1 MPARLATEGA
11 MLVLS
16 RKLNQSIMIGDN
28 VRIVV
33 VSVDRDQVKLGID
46 APREIPVHRS
56 EVFEEIQ
63 RTNRE
68 AAGLP
73 EEAPAADAAAHTTA
87 APAMLSSIKG
97 SRRKH

>member
-1 MPARLATEGA
+1 

-63 RTNRE
+63 RANRE
-68 AAGLP
+68 AAGSP
-73 EEAPAADAAAHTTA
+73 EPSTAEAVAPSIATPAI
-87 APAMLSSIKG
+87 LSSPKD
-97 SRRKH
+97 SRRKQ

>member
-1 MPARLATEGA
+1 

-16 RKLNQSIMIGDN
+16 RKLNQAIMIGDN

-56 EVFEEIQ
+56 EVFDEIQ
-63 RTNRE
+63 RANRE
-68 AAGLP
+68 AAGVA
-73 EEAPAADAAAHTTA
+73 EMPALR
-87 APAMLSSIKG
+87 PKPLRRS
-97 SRRKH
+97 SRRRRS

>member
-1 MPARLATEGA
+1 

-16 RKLNQSIMIGDN
+16 RKLNQAIMIGDN

-56 EVFEEIQ
+56 EVFDEIQ

-68 AAGLP
+68 AAAATGTEPGLAASGAEGP
-73 EEAPAADAAAHTTA
+73 SSAVPAV
-87 APAMLSSIKG
+87 LSSPK
-97 SRRKH
+97 SNRRKR

>member
-1 MPARLATEGA
+1 

-16 RKLNQSIMIGDN
+16 RKLNQAIMIGDN

-63 RTNRE
+63 RTNRQ
-68 AAGLP
+68 AAGMPELP
-73 EEAPAADAAAHTTA
+73 PASAPAVR
-87 APAMLSSIKG
+87 PASTSLLQKKG
-97 SRRKH
+97 TGKKR

>member
-1 MPARLATEGA
+1 

-16 RKLNQSIMIGDN
+16 RKLNQAIMVGDN

-56 EVFEEIQ
+56 EVFDEIQ
-63 RTNRE
+63 RANRE
-68 AAGLP
+68 AAGL
-73 EEAPAADAAAHTTA
+73 TA
-87 APAMLSSIKG
+87 APPSDTVVPSIAAPVVLSSPKN
-97 SRRKH
+97 SRRKR

>member
-1 MPARLATEGA
+1 

-16 RKLNQSIMIGDN
+16 RKLNQAIMIGDN

-56 EVFEEIQ
+56 EVFDEIQ

-68 AAGLP
+68 AAAGIEPGLP
-73 EEAPAADAAAHTTA
+73 ASGAEAPSSAV
-87 APAMLSSIKG
+87 PAVLSSPK
-97 SRRKH
+97 SNRRKR

>member
-1 MPARLATEGA
+1 

-16 RKLNQSIMIGDN
+16 RKLNQAIMVGDN

-56 EVFEEIQ
+56 EVYEEIQ
-63 RTNRE
+63 RVNRA
-68 AAGLP
+68 AAGQTP
-73 EEAPAADAAAHTTA
+73 APAAATA
-87 APAMLSSIKG
+87 AGGEPPAVRQVNPATLTA
-97 SRRKH
+97 RRGPKKKD

>member
-1 MPARLATEGA
+1 

-16 RKLNQSIMIGDN
+16 RKLNQAIMVGDN

-56 EVFEEIQ
+56 EVYEEIQ
-63 RTNRE
+63 RVNRA
-68 AAGLP
+68 AAGQTP
-73 EEAPAADAAAHTTA
+73 PPAAEPAAG
-87 APAMLSSIKG
+87 APPAVRQVNSATLAP
-97 SRRKH
+97 RKVPKKKD

>member
-1 MPARLATEGA
+1 

-16 RKLNQSIMIGDN
+16 RKLNQAIMIGDN

-56 EVFEEIQ
+56 EVFDEIQ
-63 RTNRE
+63 RANRE
-68 AAGLP
+68 AAGVA
-73 EEAPAADAAAHTTA
+73 ETPAAPDCATPPVATPAVLR
-87 APAMLSSIKG
+87 APKSN
-97 SRRKH
+97 RRKR

>member
-1 MPARLATEGA
+1 

-16 RKLNQSIMIGDN
+16 RKLNQAIMIGDN

-56 EVFEEIQ
+56 EVFDEIQ
-63 RTNRE
+63 RANRE

-73 EEAPAADAAAHTTA
+73 EPVPTADTSVPASVKPAALAS
-87 APAMLSSIKG
+87 LKN
-97 SRRKH
+97 SRRKR

>member
-1 MPARLATEGA
+1 

-16 RKLNQSIMIGDN
+16 RKVNQAIMVGDN

-56 EVFEEIQ
+56 EVFDEIQ
-63 RTNRE
+63 RANRE
-68 AAGLP
+68 AAGLAEAAP
-73 EEAPAADAAAHTTA
+73 SSDAVVPLIVAPAI
-87 APAMLSSIKG
+87 LSSPKNP
-97 SRRKH
+97 RRKR